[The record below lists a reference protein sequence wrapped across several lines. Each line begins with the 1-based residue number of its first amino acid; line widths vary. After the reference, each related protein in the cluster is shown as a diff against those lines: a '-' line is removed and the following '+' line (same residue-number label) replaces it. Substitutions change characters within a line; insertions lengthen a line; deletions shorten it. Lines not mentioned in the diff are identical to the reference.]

1 MKRTVLLVAVVLLL
15 GQQAFAGPWNKSW
28 TTAQKAAKDSQ
39 KLVFVDLY
47 ADWCGWCKR
56 MEQEVFP
63 SQAFQNATDSMIL
76 LRLNTEDGADGSKFA
91 HEFGIST
98 LPTFLLMAPDGIIAG
113 VIHGYAPS
121 EEFVKALKDQ
131 QTEYAAFTKKLS
143 DEKGTGGNY
152 QARLDLAREI
162 RSRYGL
168 TQSEARFKKLLA
180 EPVPVNIRD
189 SAYYELAIAQLMEQ
203 HYDDA
208 LATLKKFSTVQSKGE
223 TYERSRLLVGQVYIS
238 QGKWDNALA
247 EYRNF
252 KTKFPQSPLV
262 KNIDMVLP
270 QIEQQAKI
278 KK

>member
-1 MKRTVLLVAVVLLL
+1 MKRTVLLAAVALLL
-15 GQQAFAGPWNKSW
+15 GQQAFAGPWNKTW
-28 TTAQKAAKDSQ
+28 TTAQKQAKDSQ

-63 SQAFQNATDSMIL
+63 SQAFQNATDSMVL
-76 LRLNTEDGADGSKFA
+76 LRLNTEDGADGTKFA
-91 HEFGIST
+91 RDFGIST

-121 EEFVKALKDQ
+121 DEFVKALKEQ
-131 QTEYAAFTKKLS
+131 QTQYAAFTKKLA
-143 DEKGTGGNY
+143 DEKAAGGNY
-152 QARLDLAREI
+152 QMRLDVAREL

-168 TQSEARFKKLLA
+168 SQSESRFKKLLA

-189 SAYYELAIAQLMEQ
+189 SAYYELAIAQLMEN

-208 LATLKKFSTVQSKGE
+208 MATLKKFSTVQNKGE
-223 TYERSRLLVGQVYIS
+223 TYERSRLLVGQVYMS
-238 QGKWDNALA
+238 QGKWDSAVA

-252 KTKFPQSPLV
+252 KTNFPKSPLV
-262 KNIDMVLP
+262 KNVDMVLP
-270 QIEQQAKI
+270 QIEQQAK

>member
-1 MKRTVLLVAVVLLL
+1 MKRTVLLAAVALLI
-15 GQQAFAGPWNKSW
+15 GGQAFAGPWNKSW
-28 TTAQKAAKDSQ
+28 VTAQKQAQVSQ

-63 SQAFQNATDSMIL
+63 SQAFQTATDSMVL

-91 HEFGIST
+91 HDFGINT

-121 EEFVKALKDQ
+121 DEFVKALKEQ
-131 QTEYAAFTKKLS
+131 QTSYAAFTKKLA
-143 DEKGTGGNY
+143 DEKGGNY
-152 QARLDLAREI
+152 EVRLDLAREL

-168 TQSEARFKKLLA
+168 AQSEMRFKKLLT

-189 SAYYELAIAQLMEQ
+189 SAYYDLAIAQLMER
-203 HYDDA
+203 HFDDA
-208 LATLKKFSTVQSKGE
+208 LATLRKFSTVQNKGE
-223 TYERSRLLVGQVYIS
+223 TYERSRLLVGDVYLS
-238 QGKWDNALA
+238 EGKLDNAAA

-252 KTKFPQSPLV
+252 KAKFPNSPLV
-262 KNIDMVLP
+262 KNVDQVLP